1 MVLKRASSDWEYGD
15 GSEAPRHESKR
26 RLAFATDV
34 RDVLKGFSL
43 DEFMTKLEPFF
54 RNLVREEVERKILL
68 FSHASPRSLLN
79 QVEPSHAR
87 NWQLHFDDRWPSTLF
102 TGSKIESEH
111 GKPVKIVLLDAISKN
126 IITSLTLSSI
136 KVQIV
141 VLNGDFGV
149 DDEEDWT
156 EEEFN
161 TNVVQQREGKR
172 PLVTGE
178 LVVTLRGGV
187 GYIGDVSF
195 TDNSSWIRSGRF
207 KLGARTVSSELR
219 IREAKSEAFAVK
231 DRRGELYKKHHPP
244 NFSDDIWRLEKIAK
258 DGQFHKRLASMG
270 ITTVKE
276 FLCFYYRDPSSLR
289 KILGGGIL
297 NKTWE
302 KIIEHATA
310 CVLDNKLFMYPR
322 DEERVGIVLNS
333 VFKVVAAVFDGQVYE
348 PLDKLDVLQMGL
360 VENLKRHAY
369 KNLDYLVPLD
379 ESPVFGPG
387 MVPASLQP
395 IILPGVHQDQQKMQ
409 LVSNHGETSLPYF
422 YDPQDQFQLEVSVE
436 QHSQPMQLFTPTP
449 SHGLMSTDS
458 YSGPYCGGNS
468 WAPGESLG
476 PLMQIGHQ
484 TANNSFQIGTP
495 TWGADGLFLSPS
507 NQAVGFLSSDFGF
520 DITRN
525 GKPKLRWRLVRA
537 VMKWGIS
544 VRRVVAAKKWQG
556 LFA

>member
-1 MVLKRASSDWEYGD
+1 FAGTLMALKRASSGWEDGD

-26 RLAFATDV
+26 RLAFTRDV

-68 FSHASPRSLLN
+68 FSHASPR
-79 QVEPSHAR
+79 Q
-87 NWQLHFDDRWPSTLF
+87 
-102 TGSKIESEH
+102 KIESEH

-126 IITSLTLSSI
+126 IITSLTLTSI

-156 EEEFN
+156 EEEFK
-161 TNVVQQREGKR
+161 QMF
-172 PLVTGE
+172 
-178 LVVTLRGGV
+178 
-187 GYIGDVSF
+187 F

-207 KLGARTVSSELR
+207 KLGARTVSPELR

-244 NFSDDIWRLEKIAK
+244 NFSDEIWRLEKISK
-258 DGQFHKRLASMG
+258 DGQFHKRLASKG

-289 KILGGGIL
+289 NVRGVYLFLYFPVFLTLQFAIAFHTWWWDLKQDLGE
-297 NKTWE
+297 NHK
-302 KIIEHATA
+302 HATA
-310 CVLDNKLFMYPR
+310 CVPDNKLYMYPR
-322 DEERVGIVLNS
+322 DEERVGIMLNS
-333 VFKVVAAVFDGQVYE
+333 FFKVVAAVFDGQIYE
-348 PLDKLDVLQMGL
+348 PLDKLMYCRWSSEVFTFTNYFLMPGAKLGL
-360 VENLKRHAY
+360 VENLKRRAY
-369 KNLDYLVPLD
+369 KNLGDLVPLD
-379 ESPVFGPG
+379 DSPVFGPG
-387 MVPASLQP
+387 TVPASLQP
-395 IILPGVHQDQQKMQ
+395 IILPGVHQ
-409 LVSNHGETSLPYF
+409 VY
-422 YDPQDQFQLEVSVE
+422 QFVALSTNAIV
-436 QHSQPMQLFTPTP
+436 HSTP
-449 SHGLMSTDS
+449 SHGLMSMDS

-484 TANNSFQIGTP
+484 TANDSFQIGTS

-507 NQAVGFLSSDFGF
+507 NQAVGFLSSDFGS
-520 DITRN
+520 DISRD
-525 GKPKLRWRLVRA
+525 GKPKLRWCMVRA

-544 VRRVVAAKKWQG
+544 VRRVVAAKKWQD